1 MLSKAYLDIIDF
13 LFPPRCILCGVHIQ
27 RSGYLCS
34 DCFKQLEFIV
44 EPCCEQCG
52 TPFLSDSEAGED
64 HLCLSCREEPCLW
77 EKGRAAFVYNEG
89 IKKLILPLKYADRLN
104 GLNFLAG
111 SIWNIANPFFDNA
124 AYIIP
129 VPLYKKRLRH
139 RKYNQSALLGK
150 KLAKRSNIPLLLLA
164 LKRIRD
170 TQSLGHLNK
179 QERQDLLENAFQ
191 VNLAYLKILQGKTI
205 ILVDDVMTTGS
216 TLMACSRILLEA
228 GVKRIFVVV
237 IAKVSYF

>member
-64 HLCLSCREEPCLW
+64 HLCLSCQEEPCLW

-129 VPLYKKRLRH
+129 VPLYKKRLRY
-139 RKYNQSALLGK
+139 R
-150 KLAKRSNIPLLLLA
+150 
-164 LKRIRD
+164 
-170 TQSLGHLNK
+170 HLNK

-191 VNLAYLKILQGKTI
+191 VNPAYSKILQGKTI